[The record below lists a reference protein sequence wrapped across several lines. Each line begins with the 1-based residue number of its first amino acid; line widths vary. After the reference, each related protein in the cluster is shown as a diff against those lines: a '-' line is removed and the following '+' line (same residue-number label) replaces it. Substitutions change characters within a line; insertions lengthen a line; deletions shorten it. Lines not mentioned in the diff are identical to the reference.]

1 MRCAVGED
9 SLQLDVIDNG
19 KGFTA
24 NGSALPEPWS
34 LKERVD
40 RAHGSLML
48 VSEPGR
54 TDVSI
59 SLPLAGAGA

>member
-1 MRCAVGED
+1 
-9 SLQLDVIDNG
+9 VIDNG